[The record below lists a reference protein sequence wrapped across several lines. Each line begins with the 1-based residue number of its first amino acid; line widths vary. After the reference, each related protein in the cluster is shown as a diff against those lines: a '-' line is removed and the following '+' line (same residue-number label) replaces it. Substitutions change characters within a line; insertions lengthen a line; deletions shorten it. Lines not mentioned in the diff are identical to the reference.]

1 MVCDFFFLKQHRKRQ
16 VASKMTYKMQ
26 TNHGTDHDHDH
37 GTGGKDNFENLIGLT
52 AKACKICP

>member
-1 MVCDFFFLKQHRKRQ
+1 
-16 VASKMTYKMQ
+16 MTYKMQ